1 MIVELVRISL
11 ADKASLREWRND
23 PAVSKWMYTNHE
35 ISEEE
40 HNVWFDAMLADASKL
55 YWKIVADGVAVGAV
69 FLTGVSI
76 QGKSCE
82 WGMYLADVNTRGKG
96 VAQAACALSF
106 RHAFNE
112 LAVDAVK
119 CEAVAQNENAIG
131 LYESVGYVRTGIHTD
146 AVKRGNE
153 MLSVVTLE
161 LTRDSW
167 TMSESNVLQKLSEKG
182 VSING

>member
-1 MIVELVRISL
+1 VIVELVRISL
-11 ADKASLREWRND
+11 ADRASLREWRND

-35 ISEEE
+35 IGEAE
-40 HNVWFDAMLADASKL
+40 HNAWFDAMLADVSKV

-106 RHAFNE
+106 RYAFNE

-131 LYESVGYVRTGIHTD
+131 LYESVGYVRTGIQID
-146 AVKRGNE
+146 AVQRGGE

-161 LTRDSW
+161 LTRKSW
-167 TMSESNVLQKLSEKG
+167 NMSESSVLQKLSEKG

>member
-11 ADKASLREWRND
+11 ADKTSLREWRND

-35 ISEEE
+35 IGEEE
-40 HNVWFDAMLADASKL
+40 HNVWFDAMLADASKV
-55 YWKIVADGVAVGAV
+55 YWKIVADGVAVGSV
-69 FLTGVSI
+69 FLTGVSN

-82 WGMYLADVNTRGKG
+82 WGMYLADVNARGKG

-106 RHAFNE
+106 RHAFNK
-112 LAVDAVK
+112 LALDAVK
-119 CEAVAQNENAIG
+119 CEAIAQNENAIG
-131 LYESVGYVRTGIHTD
+131 LYESVGYVRTGLQND

>member
-1 MIVELVRISL
+1 MIVEIVRISL
-11 ADKASLREWRND
+11 ADRASLREWRND

-35 ISEEE
+35 IGEAE
-40 HNVWFDAMLADASKL
+40 HNAWFDAMLADVSKV

-69 FLTGVSI
+69 FLTGVSS
-76 QGKSCE
+76 QGSSCE

-106 RHAFNE
+106 RYAFNE

-131 LYESVGYVRTGIHTD
+131 LYESVGYVRTGIQID
-146 AVKRGNE
+146 AVQRGGE

-161 LTRDSW
+161 LARKSW
-167 TMSESNVLQKLSEKG
+167 NMSESSVLQKLSEKG

>member
-11 ADKASLREWRND
+11 ADKTSLREWRND

-35 ISEEE
+35 IGEEE
-40 HNVWFDAMLADASKL
+40 HNVWFDAMLADASKV
-55 YWKIVADGVAVGAV
+55 YWKIVADGVAVGSV
-69 FLTGVSI
+69 FLTGVSG

-82 WGMYLADVNTRGKG
+82 WGMYLADVNARGKG

-106 RHAFNE
+106 RHAFNK
-112 LAVDAVK
+112 LALDAVK
-119 CEAVAQNENAIG
+119 CEAIAQNENAIG
-131 LYESVGYVRTGIHTD
+131 LYESVGYVRTGLQND

>member
-11 ADKASLREWRND
+11 ADRASLREWRND

-35 ISEEE
+35 IGEAE
-40 HNVWFDAMLADASKL
+40 HNAWFDAMLADVSKV

-69 FLTGVSI
+69 FLTGVSS
-76 QGKSCE
+76 QGSSCE

-106 RHAFNE
+106 RYAFNE

-131 LYESVGYVRTGIHTD
+131 LYESVGYVCTGIQID
-146 AVKRGNE
+146 AVQRGGE

-161 LTRDSW
+161 LTRKSW
-167 TMSESNVLQKLSEKG
+167 NMSESSVLQKLSEKG

>member
-35 ISEEE
+35 IGEEE
-40 HNVWFDAMLADASKL
+40 HNAWFDAMLADASKV
-55 YWKIVADGVAVGAV
+55 YWKIVTDGVAVGSV
-69 FLTGVSI
+69 FLTGVSG

-82 WGMYLADVNTRGKG
+82 WGMYLADVNARGKG
-96 VAQAACALSF
+96 AAQAACALSF

-112 LAVDAVK
+112 LSVDVVT

-131 LYESVGYVRTGIHTD
+131 LYESVGYVRTGLQTD

-167 TMSESNVLQKLSEKG
+167 NMSESRVLQKLSEKG
-182 VSING
+182 VNING

>member
-1 MIVELVRISL
+1 
-11 ADKASLREWRND
+11 
-23 PAVSKWMYTNHE
+23 
-35 ISEEE
+35 
-40 HNVWFDAMLADASKL
+40 
-55 YWKIVADGVAVGAV
+55 
-69 FLTGVSI
+69 
-76 QGKSCE
+76 
-82 WGMYLADVNTRGKG
+82 MYLADVNARGKG
-96 VAQAACALSF
+96 AAQAACALSF

-112 LAVDAVK
+112 LSVDVVT

-131 LYESVGYVRTGIHTD
+131 LYESVGYVRTGLQND

>member
-1 MIVELVRISL
+1 VIVELVRISL

-35 ISEEE
+35 IGEEE
-40 HNVWFDAMLADASKL
+40 HHVWFDAMLGDASKV
-55 YWKIVADGVAVGAV
+55 YWKIVADGVAVGSV

-82 WGMYLADVNTRGKG
+82 WGMYLADVNARGKG
-96 VAQAACALSF
+96 IAQAACALSF
-106 RHAFNE
+106 RHAFNK
-112 LAVDAVK
+112 LALDAVK
-119 CEAVAQNENAIG
+119 CEAIAQNENAIG
-131 LYESVGYVRTGIHTD
+131 LYESVGYVRTGLQTD
-146 AVKRGNE
+146 TVKRGNE

>member
-1 MIVELVRISL
+1 MIVELVRVSL
-11 ADKASLREWRND
+11 ADKASLREWRNK
-23 PAVSKWMYTNHE
+23 PEVTRWGYSNHV

-40 HNVWFDAMLADASKL
+40 HNAWFDAMLADVSKV
-55 YWKIVADGVAVGAV
+55 YWKIVADGVAVGSV
-69 FLTGVSI
+69 FLTGVSS
-76 QGKSCE
+76 QGSSCE
-82 WGMYLADVNTRGKG
+82 WGMYLADVNARGKG

-106 RHAFNE
+106 RYAFNE
-112 LAVDAVK
+112 LAVNVVK

-131 LYESVGYVRTGIHTD
+131 LYESVGYVRTGLQTD
-146 AVKRGNE
+146 AVKRDNE

-167 TMSESNVLQKLSEKG
+167 NMSESNVLQKLSEKG

>member
-11 ADKASLREWRND
+11 ADRASLREWRND

-35 ISEEE
+35 IGEAE
-40 HNVWFDAMLADASKL
+40 HNAWFDAMLADVSKV

-69 FLTGVSI
+69 FLTGVSS
-76 QGKSCE
+76 QGSSCE

-106 RHAFNE
+106 RYAFNE

-131 LYESVGYVRTGIHTD
+131 LYESVGYVRTGIQID

-167 TMSESNVLQKLSEKG
+167 NMSESNVLQKLSEKG

>member
-1 MIVELVRISL
+1 VIVELVRVSL
-11 ADKASLREWRND
+11 ADKVSLREWRND
-23 PAVSKWMYTNHE
+23 PSVSQWMYTNHE
-35 ISEEE
+35 IGEEE
-40 HNVWFDAMLADASKL
+40 HNAWFDAMLADESKV
-55 YWKIVADGVAVGAV
+55 YWKIVADGVAVGSV
-69 FLTGVSI
+69 FLTGISS
-76 QGKSCE
+76 QGKSCV
-82 WGMYLADVNTRGKG
+82 WGMYLAEVNARGKG

-112 LAVDAVK
+112 LAVDVVT

-131 LYESVGYVRTGIHTD
+131 LYESVGYVRTGLQTD

-167 TMSESNVLQKLSEKG
+167 NMSESRVLQKLSEKG
-182 VSING
+182 VNING

>member
-1 MIVELVRISL
+1 
-11 ADKASLREWRND
+11 
-23 PAVSKWMYTNHE
+23 MYTNHE
-35 ISEEE
+35 IGEEE
-40 HNVWFDAMLADASKL
+40 HHVWFDAMLADASKV
-55 YWKIVADGVAVGAV
+55 YWKIVTDGVAVGSV
-69 FLTGVSI
+69 FLTGVSG

-82 WGMYLADVNTRGKG
+82 WGMYLADVNARGKG

-112 LAVDAVK
+112 LSVDVVT

-131 LYESVGYVRTGIHTD
+131 LYESVGYVRTGLQND

>member
-35 ISEEE
+35 IGEEE
-40 HNVWFDAMLADASKL
+40 HHVWFDAMLADASKV
-55 YWKIVADGVAVGAV
+55 YWKIVTDGVAVGSV
-69 FLTGVSI
+69 FLTGVSG

-82 WGMYLADVNTRGKG
+82 WGMYLADVNARGKG
-96 VAQAACALSF
+96 VTQAACALSF

-112 LAVDAVK
+112 LSVDVVT

-131 LYESVGYVRTGIHTD
+131 LYESVGYVRTGIQID
-146 AVKRGNE
+146 AVQRGGE

-161 LTRDSW
+161 LTRKSW
-167 TMSESNVLQKLSEKG
+167 NMSESSVLQKLSEKG

>member
-11 ADKASLREWRND
+11 ADRASLREWRND

-35 ISEEE
+35 IGEAE
-40 HNVWFDAMLADASKL
+40 HNAWFDAMLADVSKV
-55 YWKIVADGVAVGAV
+55 YWKVVADGVAVGAV
-69 FLTGVSI
+69 FLTGVSS
-76 QGKSCE
+76 QGSSCE

-106 RHAFNE
+106 RYAFNE

-131 LYESVGYVRTGIHTD
+131 LYESVGYVRTGIQID
-146 AVKRGNE
+146 AVQRGGE

-161 LTRDSW
+161 LTRKSW
-167 TMSESNVLQKLSEKG
+167 NMSESSVLQKLSEKG